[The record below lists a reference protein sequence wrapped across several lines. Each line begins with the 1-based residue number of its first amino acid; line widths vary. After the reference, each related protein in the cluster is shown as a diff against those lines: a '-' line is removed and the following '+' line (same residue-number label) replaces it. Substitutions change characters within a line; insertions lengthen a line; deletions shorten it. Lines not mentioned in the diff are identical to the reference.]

1 VKRRSQFGK
10 RVSDLALTLPALL
23 LLSPLILLAAV
34 LAASSMGQPIFFRQL
49 RPGLLG
55 QPFTLIKFRTMTDA
69 RRITSVPIHR
79 SSSAKKLTH
88 KFRQ

>member
-1 VKRRSQFGK
+1 
-10 RVSDLALTLPALL
+10 
-23 LLSPLILLAAV
+23 
-34 LAASSMGQPIFFRQL
+34 MGQPIFFRQL

-69 RRITSVPIHR
+69 RWITSVPIHR